1 MAADRAPIKSFRDLV
16 VWQRGMEI
24 ARQVYRE
31 TERMPRAELFALT
44 NQMRRAASSI
54 PMNVAEGFGKHSR
67 PEFIR
72 GLRIAVGSL
81 LELMT
86 AYEIATSLGMIK
98 ESPSLLAMFG
108 EEDRLLAALIRKLEA
123 KTKSEKAAKRS

>member
-1 MAADRAPIKSFRDLV
+1 MKVNTFRDLI

-24 ARQVYRE
+24 ARTIYTE
-31 TERMPRAELFALT
+31 TNKMPKAEVFSLT
-44 NQMRRAASSI
+44 SQMRRAATSI
-54 PMNVAEGFGKHSR
+54 PMNIAEGFGRHSR

-86 AYEIATSLGMIK
+86 SYEIATTLNMIK
-98 ESPSLLAMFG
+98 PVQATLDLLA
-108 EEDRLLAALIRKLEA
+108 EEARLLHSLIKKLES
-123 KTKSEKAAKRS
+123 KPMTPTKRPPRQG